1 MRKGVIVDKGAG
13 SGSMQLHH
21 GFGGKVMP
29 TEENKALARRYIEEI
44 WNRGNLDEAQEI
56 VTPTFT
62 FQGPIRKVEGLD
74 AFRQFVA
81 AIRTTFPDLHFAIE
95 DLIAENEKV
104 VICWTMVGIPIITN
118 SWGLLLQ
125 AGSSRYQAPPS
136 FASLEG
142 KLRKLVLI
150 GTAWAW

>member
-1 MRKGVIVDKGAG
+1 
-13 SGSMQLHH
+13 
-21 GFGGKVMP
+21 MP

-95 DLIAENEKV
+95 DLIAEKEKV
-104 VICWTMVGIPIITN
+104 VICWTMVGTHKNEFMGIAVTGRQFRVPGATIVRL
-118 SWGLLLQ
+118 SG
-125 AGSSRYQAPPS
+125 
-136 FASLEG
+136 G
-142 KLRKLVLI
+142 KIAEARPYWDRLGMVEQLGATFKP
-150 GTAWAW
+150 G